1 MKQKKK
7 KEKESNKRKR
17 KNKRIVKNKIIRYIR
32 TLFEKEEDYCK
43 PKTENSFWNDNY
55 IEYESNGD
63 NDKDSSLDEYLNK
76 IKT

>member
-7 KEKESNKRKR
+7 KEKERNKRKI

-32 TLFEKEEDYCK
+32 TLFEQEDYCK

-63 NDKDSSLDEYLNK
+63 NNRDSSLDEYLNK